1 MIILSIISCLA
12 ILIVLI
18 AVLKFHPFLAFIIVS
33 FLLGWWL
40 GLPAEKLTASVKTGI
55 GNILGDLVVII
66 CLGAMLGKLVA
77 ATGAAQQISGTLVK
91 AFGEKR
97 LQWAMMLTGIIV
109 GIPLFYN
116 VGFVLLIP
124 LLFAV
129 IYQTGKPAVFMALPM
144 LAALSVTHGFLPPHP
159 SPVAIAA
166 QMNASLGKV
175 LLYGMAVAIP
185 AILLAGPVF
194 AVTIKNIK
202 TVPLQIFKPAIVEA
216 EKMPGAVN
224 SFFTALL
231 PAFLLI
237 FFSLILYVVQPGD
250 SLKNLLAFWGDPMV
264 VMLISVLYATYSL
277 GIKNGHSMKTIM
289 GLYGDAIAEIAIIL
303 LVIAGAG
310 ALKQVMTDSGVSTQ
324 IGNQLAHL
332 PVNPLVLGWLM
343 AVVIRLCVGSA
354 TVAGLT
360 AAGIMAPV
368 LLHSN
373 ISPELMVLS
382 IGAGSLFFSHV
393 NDSGFW
399 MFKEY
404 FNLSVKDTLR
414 TWSVMET
421 IVSVVGLAGV
431 LVLQWLLF

>member
-1 MIILSIISCLA
+1 
-12 ILIVLI
+12 VLI

-33 FLLGWWL
+33 LLLGWWL

-77 ATGAAQQISGTLVK
+77 ETGAAQQISGTLVK

-97 LQWAMMLTGIIV
+97 LQWAMMLTGIVV

-129 IYQTGKPAVFMALPM
+129 IYQTGKPAVYMALPM

-194 AVTIKNIK
+194 AATIKNIK
-202 TVPLQIFKPAIVEA
+202 AVPLQIFKPKVVEA

-237 FFSLILYVVQPGD
+237 FFSVITYVLQPGD
-250 SLKNLLAFWGDPMV
+250 SIKSLLAFWGDPMV
-264 VMLISVLYATYSL
+264 VMLVSVLYATYFL
-277 GIKNGHSMKTIM
+277 GIKNGYSIKTIM
-289 GLYGDAIAEIAIIL
+289 GLYANAISEIAVIL

-310 ALKQVMTDSGVSTQ
+310 ALKQVMVDSGISTQ
-324 IGNQLAHL
+324 IGNQLSHL

-373 ISPELMVLS
+373 ISAELMVLS